1 MKDKVVLIT
10 GASGGMGR
18 AIAQKFAVDGAKIA
32 LNDIAQAE
40 EALKKLVE
48 ELNESFALISTHAA
62 EPQAK
67 DEDETLVPSPCSFG
81 KAFVADVS
89 KLEDV
94 EKMIQDI
101 QKEFGRLDVLVNNAG
116 ICQDKTLAK
125 MKKEEWQRVIDI
137 DLTGVFNCTKAALPL
152 IIANQG
158 KIISISSL
166 VGQRGNFGQ
175 TNYAAAKAGVI
186 GFTKALAKEVG
197 RFGVTVNAIA
207 PGFIETRL
215 TENLPPEVK
224 ETVKKFTPLGRFGKP
239 EEVASLVAF
248 LASEEANFITGA
260 VINIDGGLPL

>member
-1 MKDKVVLIT
+1 MFNNKVVLIT
-10 GASGGMGR
+10 GASGGIGK
-18 AIAQKFAVDGAKIA
+18 AIAQKFAEDGANIA
-32 LNDIAQAE
+32 LNDIGAAE
-40 EALKKLVE
+40 ENLKKTAE
-48 ELNESFALISTHAA
+48 ELGGNPA
-62 EPQAK
+62 P
-67 DEDETLVPSPCSFG
+67 ETSSRYGARYFL
-81 KAFVADVS
+81 ADVS
-89 KLEDV
+89 KLEEV
-94 EKMIQDI
+94 EKMVENI

>member
-1 MKDKVVLIT
+1 MKNKVVLIT
-10 GASGGMGR
+10 GASGGIGK
-18 AIAQKFAVDGAKIA
+18 AIAQKFAQTGAKLA
-32 LNDIAQAE
+32 LNDIAQTE
-40 EALKKLVE
+40 ESLKKLAE
-48 ELNESFALISTHAA
+48 ELS
-62 EPQAK
+62 
-67 DEDETLVPSPCSFG
+67 G
-81 KAFVADVS
+81 KYFLADVS
-89 KLEDV
+89 KLEEV
-94 EKMIQDI
+94 EKMIGDI
-101 QKEFGRLDVLVNNAG
+101 QKELGRLDVLVNNAG

-125 MKKEEWQRVIDI
+125 MTKEEWQRVIDI

-158 KIISISSL
+158 KIINVSSL

-175 TNYAAAKAGVI
+175 TNYAAAKAGII

-207 PGFIETRL
+207 PGFIETKL

-239 EEVASLVAF
+239 EEVANLVYF
-248 LASEEANFITGA
+248 LASEEANFITGT